1 MCIFHKWGKWEQY
14 ELITPEHQI
23 TRNYGFCAM
32 KEYRQK
38 RICKKCGKCQD
49 EYINSITL
57 D

>member
-14 ELITPEHQI
+14 EKNIPSHRITQ
-23 TRNYGFCAM
+23 NWGLCAI

-49 EYINSITL
+49 ELINRIAN

>member
-49 EYINSITL
+49 EYINSKL
-57 D
+57 